1 MAAPARIGPECGRTE
16 TPANQKY
23 RARCLLAAVRGT
35 GKIMIGLV
43 LAGGKSSRLGQDKTR
58 VVHEGQTLL
67 TRTATLLQRH
77 LDKVYV
83 SCRQT
88 IDVGGPWPVITD
100 ETERIGPAG
109 GIITALRKFREPIF
123 VLACDLPFMEDGI
136 IERLMAAREE
146 RPRHCVL
153 TTWQLKDSG
162 FIENLV
168 AIYEP
173 QALPLLEEGVSQ
185 GLFKLSRLIPAELR
199 HTVTYTEDERRIFF
213 NVNYPTDLEQLQG
226 R

>member
-1 MAAPARIGPECGRTE
+1 LYSRIPDLALGKKPKKSRAHRHPATDH
-16 TPANQKY
+16 
-23 RARCLLAAVRGT
+23 GT

-67 TRTATLLQRH
+67 TRTATLLERH
-77 LDKVYV
+77 VDQVYL
-83 SCRQT
+83 SCRHT
-88 IDVGGPWPVITD
+88 PDADGPWPVITD

-109 GIITALRKFREPIF
+109 GIITALRKFEKPIF
-123 VLACDLPFMEDGI
+123 VLACDLPFMEDSI
-136 IERLMAAREE
+136 IERLMDAREK
-146 RPRHCVL
+146 RPHDCVL

-173 QALPLLEEGVSQ
+173 KSLPLLEDGVAR
-185 GLFKLSRLIPAELR
+185 GIFKLSRLIPAELR
-199 HTVTYTEDERRIFF
+199 HTLIYTEDERRHFF
-213 NVNYPTDLEQLQG
+213 NVNYPADLKQLQG

>member
-1 MAAPARIGPECGRTE
+1 MRPSWCKPV
-16 TPANQKY
+16 NQKY
-23 RARCLLAAVRGT
+23 RTRCLPAADRGT
-35 GKIMIGLV
+35 GKNMIGLV

-77 LDKVYV
+77 VDQVYL
-83 SCRQT
+83 SCRHAPAV
-88 IDVGGPWPVITD
+88 DGPWPVITD

-109 GIITALRKFREPIF
+109 GIITALRKFGAPTF
-123 VLACDLPFMEDGI
+123 VLACDLPFMEDSI
-136 IERLMAAREE
+136 IERLMEAREK
-146 RPRHCVL
+146 RPQDCVL

-173 QALPLLEEGVSQ
+173 QALPLLENGVAQ

-199 HTVTYTEDERRIFF
+199 HSVIYTEDERHIFF
-213 NVNYPTDLEQLQG
+213 NVNYPADLEQLQG

>member
-1 MAAPARIGPECGRTE
+1 
-16 TPANQKY
+16 
-23 RARCLLAAVRGT
+23 
-35 GKIMIGLV
+35 MIGLV

-77 LDKVYV
+77 FDQVYV
-83 SCRQT
+83 SSRHD
-88 IDVGGPWPVITD
+88 IDTGGPWPVITD

-109 GIITALRKFREPIF
+109 GIITALRKFEKPIF
-123 VLACDLPFMEDGI
+123 VLACDLPFMEDSI
-136 IERLMAAREE
+136 IERLMDAREK
-146 RPRHCVL
+146 RPRNCVL

-173 QALPLLEEGVSQ
+173 QSLPLLEDGVAR
-185 GLFKLSRLIPAELR
+185 GVFKLSRLIPAELR
-199 HTVTYTEDERRIFF
+199 HTLIYTEDERRRFF
-213 NVNYPTDLEQLQG
+213 NVNYPADLEQLQG